1 MGNDNSSLEWVGR
14 GEKERAASRLIAL
27 EQEVERLQVEL
38 DATRSS
44 VARHKQLQHKYHRH
58 RAETRTKVEQLQ
70 ARNDDL
76 SALLS
81 VQDKNHLACIEQH
94 EAAEAEV
101 GRLQRDDAAKLAA
114 ANRLLAQRDYHR
126 ETLRQ
131 IHAMRVH
138 PSRFSFPLGD
148 MLNEREP
155 WLFTDTPPEQKP
167 KAP

>member
-1 MGNDNSSLEWVGR
+1 VGNDNSSLEWVGR

-27 EQEVERLQVEL
+27 EQEVERLQ
-38 DATRSS
+38 T
-44 VARHKQLQHKYHRH
+44 
-58 RAETRTKVEQLQ
+58 
-70 ARNDDL
+70 RNDDL

-131 IHAMRVH
+131 VYEQVCAEAPLTRVGL
-138 PSRFSFPLGD
+138 PLAR
-148 MLNEREP
+148 REP

-167 KAP
+167 TDP

>member
-27 EQEVERLQVEL
+27 EQEVERLQ
-38 DATRSS
+38 T
-44 VARHKQLQHKYHRH
+44 
-58 RAETRTKVEQLQ
+58 
-70 ARNDDL
+70 RNDDL

-101 GRLQRDDAAKLAA
+101 ERLQRDDEVKLAA